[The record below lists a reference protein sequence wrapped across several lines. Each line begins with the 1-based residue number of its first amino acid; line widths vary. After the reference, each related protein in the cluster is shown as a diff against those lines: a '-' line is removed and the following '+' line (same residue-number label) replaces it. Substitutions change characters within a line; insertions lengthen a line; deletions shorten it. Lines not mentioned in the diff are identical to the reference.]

1 MPANSTTRWLRSLFR
16 FRLRT
21 LLVLMLLVS
30 VACGYLGKHPYRKS
44 IERPIVARIEAAGG
58 EVDYDYQ
65 WSVDGRSN
73 HGGVAPGPPLIRRLL
88 GEDLFASVAHVMLP
102 PTASD
107 DDLQL
112 ACQLPE
118 LKGVILY
125 GQGFTEDPASALAQ
139 ATQLE
144 LLELHRRNLSPAGL
158 LQLRNLPRL
167 KHIRLFEG
175 TSTGHVQAAAQL
187 PQLETL
193 RIVRSNTNGTGI
205 ASLRDATK
213 LERLEIYQCP
223 NLNDAALHSLRN
235 LRSLRFLYIND
246 STATGAALEAI
257 GELPLLEE
265 LDIALLPLN
274 DAQAQ
279 HLSKLSQL
287 QVLNAAGTNLGDE
300 GLAAIAQLQNLRS
313 LKVGGT
319 RITDASATTLD
330 TLRDLEYLDIY
341 ETNITDEGLGKLKPL
356 LKLAYIKFDLDRG
369 ITVEGGRKFQ
379 LAHPKC
385 VVECIQHFP
394 DGTGAWIDVMTGE
407 IKVD

>member
-21 LLVLMLLVS
+21 LLVVMLLVS
-30 VACGYLGKHPYRKS
+30 VACGYLGKHLYRKS

-58 EVDYDYQ
+58 DVDYDYE
-65 WSVDGRSN
+65 WSVDGHYS
-73 HGGVAPGPPLIRRLL
+73 HAGVAPGPPLVRRLL
-88 GEDLFASVAHVMLP
+88 GEDLFASVARVMLP

-107 DDLQL
+107 DDLKL

-125 GQGFTEDPASALAQ
+125 GDRFAEDPASALAQ

-144 LLELHRRNLSPAGL
+144 LLELHRRNLSPSGL
-158 LQLRNLPRL
+158 LQLRDLPHL

-187 PQLETL
+187 PHLETL
-193 RIVRSNTNGTGI
+193 WIVRSTTNGLGI
-205 ASLRDATK
+205 ASLSGAPH
-213 LERLEIYQCP
+213 LERLGIGECP
-223 NLNDAALHSLRN
+223 NLNDAALDSLRN
-235 LRSLRFLYIND
+235 LRSLRFLYLWD
-246 STATGAALEAI
+246 SSATGAALEAVS
-257 GELPLLEE
+257 ELSQLEE
-265 LDIALLPLN
+265 LDIERLPL
-274 DAQAQ
+274 DDTQAQ

-287 QVLNAAGTNLGDE
+287 QVLNIAGTNLGDE
-300 GLAAIAQLQNLRS
+300 GLAAIAQLQKLRS

-319 RITDASATTLD
+319 RVTDKSATDLG

-341 ETNITDEGLGKLKPL
+341 ETDFTDEGLGKLQPL

-385 VVECIQHFP
+385 VVECVQHFP